1 MSATPLSTDQVLSL
15 APDAPSAKAGAALA
29 VARKW
34 TGVGGD
40 GEGRVVW
47 GLCQGSGA
55 QPYRTQVD
63 LADVASRCSCP
74 SRKFPCKHALGLL
87 LLLVHEP
94 ELFAVGE
101 PPAWVAEWLA
111 ERAGRTERKRQ
122 REAAAPVA
130 DDAASGAAVEKA
142 RERRTTARANK
153 VAAGLVE
160 LARWLEDLTRGGLAA
175 SASRPVK
182 FWETAAARLVD
193 AQAPGAARLVRQLA
207 TIPSTGADWPE
218 RMVAAVAR
226 LHLLTEAYA
235 RLPELPE
242 PLQADVRATLGWAT
256 TEDADD
262 ARTITDEWTVLGQVV
277 EEEERLRARRTWL
290 AGRRTGRHA
299 LLLHFAH
306 GAAPFAEPVPPA
318 GGTMAAE
325 LAFLPGSAPLRAT
338 VRTLGAPAPDDAA
351 VLPAGH
357 ARIAGAMGDWAATL
371 AANPWTERVALVLSA
386 AVPEPD
392 GERWRVRDA
401 DGDVLPLAP
410 RFHAGW
416 PLLALSGGHPVWI
429 AGEWDGDALLPLSAS
444 DGGRLL
450 SLTQPVAHS
459 VGAPA

>member
-1 MSATPLSTDQVLSL
+1 MSAVPLSSEQVLSL
-15 APDAPSAKAGAALA
+15 APDASSAKAGAALA
-29 VARKW
+29 AARKW
-34 TGVGGD
+34 TGLGGD

-47 GLCQGSGA
+47 GLCQGSGT

-74 SRKFPCKHALGLL
+74 SRKFPCKHALGLML
-87 LLLVHEP
+87 LLAAEP

-111 ERAGRTERKRQ
+111 DRVGRAERKRE
-122 REAAAPVA
+122 RETSATEGASEA
-130 DDAASGAAVEKA
+130 DGGKA
-142 RERRTTARANK
+142 RERRTTARAGK

-175 SASRPVK
+175 SASRPAT

-207 TIPSTGADWPE
+207 SIPATGADWPE

-226 LHLLTEAYA
+226 LHLLAEAYA
-235 RLPELPE
+235 RLPELPA
-242 PLQADVRATLGWAT
+242 PLQADVRAAVGWSAAD
-256 TEDADD
+256 TEPDD
-262 ARTITDEWTVLGQVV
+262 ARAIADEWTVLGHVV

-290 AGRRTGRHA
+290 AGRRSGRHA

-318 GGTMAAE
+318 GGMLAAE
-325 LAFLPGSAPLRAT
+325 VAFLPGSAPLRAA
-338 VRTLGAPAPDDAA
+338 VRTLGAPVTDDAA
-351 VLPAGH
+351 ALPAGH
-357 ARIAGAMGDWAATL
+357 ARIADALGAWAATL
-371 AANPWTERVALVLSA
+371 AANPWTERVALVLAA
-386 AVPEPD
+386 AVPEPH

-450 SLTQPVAHS
+450 SLTQPVAHTM
-459 VGAPA
+459 GASA